1 LLFYNNKNYIFSQKS
16 FPLLSGLKQ
25 KMDRIFNIKHLSLR
39 LRIFLSMIFLTLI
52 ASILIAAVSIY
63 QFKKEAREYHQD
75 RLERKENS
83 IVEHINYVL
92 QNTTYPLTTKNI
104 PLIFKEKIGEISDV
118 HSMKL
123 NMYDLKGELL
133 LSSKAVF
140 KQDNEAPKINSST
153 LKILEST
160 IDKRYVEFE
169 TVDSLKMRY
178 SYTYIKDNKFKPLA
192 ILNLPYEEDTN
203 FYENELKNFLLRF
216 GQVYA
221 FMFLIAIALSYF
233 LSSYITKSLKIISD
247 KIQETEFNQQN
258 QRIVLEEGSHEINS
272 LVTAYNSMVD
282 KLEESAV
289 KLAQSEREQAWRE
302 MAKQVA
308 HEIKNPLTPM
318 RLTVQSFQMRFNEND
333 PEVRQKLDDYSKT
346 LIQQIDTMSSVAN
359 AFSNFATMPAQ
370 QNETLNVV
378 KIVRLALD
386 IFNEDFIK
394 FSSLEDEIITRL
406 DRTQLIRV
414 ITNLV
419 KNAIQ
424 SIPEEQENKQ
434 IEVDVFREEGYVII
448 TVKDNGKGISEEN
461 KARIF
466 EPKFTTKSS
475 GMGLGLAIIKNI
487 IENYNGTITFESKE
501 NIGT

>member
-1 LLFYNNKNYIFSQKS
+1 ML
-16 FPLLSGLKQ
+16 
-25 KMDRIFNIKHLSLR
+25 
-39 LRIFLSMIFLTLI
+39 FLTLI

-75 RLERKENS
+75 RLERKENA

-92 QNTTYPLTTKNI
+92 QNTTYPLSTENI
-104 PLIFKEKIGEISDV
+104 PLIFKEKIYEISDV
-118 HSMKL
+118 HSMEL
-123 NMYDLKGELL
+123 NFYNLKGDLL

-140 KQDNEAPKINSST
+140 KQDKEAPKINSST

-160 IDKRYVEFE
+160 IDKRYVEFK
-169 TVDSLKMRY
+169 TIDSLKMRY
-178 SYTYIKDNKFKPLA
+178 SYSYIKDNKFKPLA
-192 ILNLPYEEDTN
+192 ILNLPYEEDTD
-203 FYENELKNFLLRF
+203 FYDNELQNFLIRF

-233 LSSYITKSLKIISD
+233 LSSYITKSLKVISD
-247 KIQETEFNQQN
+247 KIKETELNQLN
-258 QRIVLEEGSHEINS
+258 ERIVLEEGSKEINL
-272 LVTAYNSMVD
+272 LVQAYNSMVD
-282 KLEESAV
+282 KLEESAS

-333 PEVRQKLDDYSKT
+333 PDVKKKLDDYSKT

-359 AFSNFATMPAQ
+359 AFSNFASMPAQ

-378 KIVRLALD
+378 KIVELSLE
-386 IFNEDFIK
+386 IFNENFIQ
-394 FSSLEDEIITRL
+394 FSSSEEEIIARL

-424 SIPEEQENKQ
+424 SIPEEQESKQ
-434 IEVDVFREEGYVII
+434 VQVNVFRDNEEVKIM
-448 TVKDNGKGISEEN
+448 VKDNGKGISSEN

-487 IENYNGTITFESKE
+487 IENYNGTITFESEE
-501 NIGT
+501 NKGTEFLVSFPITE